1 MYFCSPMN
9 YKIKSPDDFT
19 EKESLNSKVLNFI
32 NFHID
37 GQTIGRLFFANNKT
51 NLNDY
56 VNFIEKP

>member
-1 MYFCSPMN
+1 MN

-19 EKESLNSKVLNFI
+19 EKESLNSKTLNFI